1 VRVYTGSDHAGF
13 SLRKTLVER
22 LRSQGR
28 EIVDLGTD
36 SDAACDY
43 PEFAYAV
50 ANAVRGN
57 PGSLGILV
65 CATGQGM
72 AIAAGKVRSIRAVVP
87 ATVEAARLSRFDN
100 NANVLCLGGRFLSE
114 SEAFAIVD
122 TWLSTGFAGGRH
134 ARRIAKVAAIET
146 ASAVAFMTESERL
159 GIAALGVPARI
170 FDRDK
175 TLLSGRASAHAAIRD
190 PFGWVSLPAEMT
202 GRLAELTTF
211 TTEIR
216 RAKLR
221 DLVLVVEDAE
231 KSAIAAV
238 ARFWGST
245 SGALRLHI
253 LGGREHSALATLEES
268 VQLDT
273 ALVLAIDGLG
283 SSRSVESSEQR
294 LWSRMVELYGGDAVR
309 AGSHFAAV
317 TPAQSPFAEIAA
329 AHHYR
334 KLFLRPDGIGDAY
347 AALGFEGLVPAALL
361 GIDPARLLARTRL
374 MVEACQGDRLE
385 DNPGA
390 SLGVLLGAL
399 AKHGRNRLTL
409 LASKALQP
417 LCPWIAQALAIATG
431 KYSQPII
438 ASWGETMLPSYPP
451 DRIFVHLQL
460 DDDVAA
466 IPSEQMEALHIAGQ
480 PTIQIAVRDRYE
492 LGAEIF
498 RWEIAAA
505 VAELV
510 LAGTPLPVSEVALQR
525 GEVEHA
531 VLPA

>member
-72 AIAAGKVRSIRAVVP
+72 ATAAGKVRSIRAVVP

-100 NANVLCLGGRFLSE
+100 NANVLCLAGRFLAD

-122 TWLSTGFAGGRH
+122 TWLATGFAGGRH

-159 GIAALGVPARI
+159 GIATLGVPARI
-170 FDRDK
+170 FDRDV
-175 TLLSGRASAHAAIRD
+175 TLFPAPAHVHAATKESL
-190 PFGWVSLPAEMT
+190 GWVSLPAEMT
-202 GRLAELTTF
+202 ERLPELASF
-211 TTEIR
+211 TAEIR
-216 RAKLR
+216 QARLR
-221 DLVLVVEDAE
+221 DLVLVVEDAD
-231 KSAIAAV
+231 KSAVVAV
-238 ARFWGST
+238 ARVWGPA
-245 SGALRLHI
+245 SGALRLHV
-253 LGGREHSALATLEES
+253 LGNKEGSAIATLEES
-268 VQLDT
+268 VHLDT
-273 ALVLAIDGLG
+273 ALVLAIAG
-283 SSRSVESSEQR
+283 SCTCKAVESNEQR
-294 LWSRMVELYGGDAVR
+294 LWSRMLELCGGDAAR
-309 AGSHFAAV
+309 AGSHFSAI
-317 TPAQSPFAEIAA
+317 TSAQSPLAKVAE

-334 KLFLRPDGIGDAY
+334 KVFLAADGIGDAY
-347 AALGFEGLVPAALL
+347 TGLGFEGIVPAALL
-361 GIDPARLLARTRL
+361 GVDPARLLARTRV
-374 MVEACQGDRLE
+374 MVESCRGDRLE

-399 AKHGRNRLTL
+399 VKHGRNQLTL
-409 LASKALQP
+409 LPSKSLLP
-417 LCPWIAQALAIATG
+417 LCPWIAQVLGGATNTG
-431 KYSQPII
+431 GQPIVTL
-438 ASWGETMLPSYPP
+438 WGEPMLQNYPP
-451 DRIFVHLQL
+451 NRIFVHLQA
-460 DDDVAA
+460 DDDAPA
-466 IPSEQMEALHIAGQ
+466 IPSEQIEALHLAGQ
-480 PTIQIAVRDRYE
+480 PYIQIAVRDRYE

-498 RWEIAAA
+498 RWEIAAT
-505 VAELV
+505 VAALV
-510 LAGTPLPVSEVALQR
+510 LAGMPFPGAAPTGQR
-525 GEVEHA
+525 NKA
-531 VLPA
+531 V